1 MSTIAAGQKTAVK
14 VSGTPGDVVQVKVR
28 GAGAAAYTLLSSFSN
43 LTLNDSGAGSL
54 VVSPSTNS
62 SYIVGNAVGTAP
74 ARTLIVKAI
83 QTLVVTL
90 SGRSATFAGHIA
102 PSVVGRTV
110 LVYFYPNGGHVQ
122 SACTTK
128 TVPGGNF
135 RCSRSMPPGT
145 YNFFAQTNADMYNA
159 AGRSRLVTARVA

>member
-1 MSTIAAGQKTAVK
+1 MGANTIAAGQRTAVI

-28 GAGAAAYTLLSSFSN
+28 GAGAAAYTVLSN
-43 LTLNDSGAGSL
+43 LTLSSTGAGSH

-62 SYIVGNAVGTAP
+62 SYIVSNSVGTAP

-83 QTLVVTL
+83 QTLVVSV
-90 SGRSATFAGHIA
+90 SGRTATFAGHIA

-110 LVYFYPNGGHVQ
+110 LVYFYANGGHVQ

-135 RCSRSMPPGT
+135 RCSRTLSPGV

-159 AGRSRLVTARVA
+159 AGRSRLVTARL